1 MGLYLLLLVDLEGG
15 KNNILK
21 KKMDIFFGDSFEEN
35 MSFTLGDEANMSFY
49 HGDEE
54 NMSFSFGDDENLAFS
69 LGAEENMMDLLE
81 RSMQEI
87 GQSEISF
94 EDRQNSSS
102 LDNNN
107 NLIGTEN
114 ILQNYDDSNEEDENM
129 YTLVNPIKI
138 APENTDSQID
148 RPDEIRNISVK
159 DEADDSSDDSSFSD
173 NSSDSGIETND
184 TPTKI
189 SSDALYQMPVL
200 KEPTTVIY
208 KLIVPKTTK
217 DVTSNIG
224 PKKVKVSVLRN
235 NSATKDVSKSGPKQI
250 IKKDKYTPIRLNR
263 DEMRVYRK
271 EGIRL
276 PQKFPLSRIDE
287 HNLKLVRRKTRNRMS
302 AQESRKRKK
311 NYVAELEAKVKAFSV
326 EKNGFLKK
334 IEQLEAQNMIFI
346 NQLNQFQEIKLC

>member
-1 MGLYLLLLVDLEGG
+1 
-15 KNNILK
+15 
-21 KKMDIFFGDSFEEN
+21 MDIFFGDSFEEN
-35 MSFTLGDEANMSFY
+35 MSFNLGDEGNMSFY
-49 HGDEE
+49 HSEEE
-54 NMSFSFGDDENLAFS
+54 NMSFSFADEENLAFS
-69 LGAEENMMDLLE
+69 LGDEENMMDLLE

-138 APENTDSQID
+138 EPETTDLQMD
-148 RPDEIRNISVK
+148 RPDEIQNISEK
-159 DEADDSSDDSSFSD
+159 EDTDDMSDDSNFSD

-184 TPTKI
+184 TLTKI
-189 SSDALYQMPVL
+189 SRDALYEMQVKNPA
-200 KEPTTVIY
+200 TIIY

-250 IKKDKYTPIRLNR
+250 NKKDKNTPIRLNR

-287 HNLKLVRRKTRNRMS
+287 HNLKLVRRKIRNRMS

-334 IEQLEAQNMIFI
+334 IEQLEAQNMIFV

>member
-1 MGLYLLLLVDLEGG
+1 
-15 KNNILK
+15 
-21 KKMDIFFGDSFEEN
+21 
-35 MSFTLGDEANMSFY
+35 MSFTLGDEGNMSFY
-49 HGDEE
+49 HGDGE
-54 NMSFSFGDDENLAFS
+54 NMSFSLADEENLAFS
-69 LGAEENMMDLLE
+69 LGDEENMMDLLE

-114 ILQNYDDSNEEDENM
+114 ILQNYDDLNEEDENM

-138 APENTDSQID
+138 APENTDLQMD
-148 RPDEIRNISVK
+148 RPNEIQNVSVK
-159 DEADDSSDDSSFSD
+159 EEADDMSDDSNFSD

-184 TPTKI
+184 TTTKV
-189 SSDALYQMPVL
+189 SSNTLYEKPVQN
-200 KEPTTVIY
+200 PTTIIY
-208 KLIVPKTTK
+208 KIVPKTIK
-217 DVTSNIG
+217 DISSIIG
-224 PKKVKVSVLRN
+224 QKKVQVSVLR
-235 NSATKDVSKSGPKQI
+235 SKPATKNVSKIYPKQFN
-250 IKKDKYTPIRLNR
+250 KKGKITSLELNR
-263 DEMRVYRK
+263 DERRVYKK

-287 HNLKLVRRKTRNRMS
+287 HNLKLVRRKIRNRMS
-302 AQESRKRKK
+302 TQESRKRKK

-334 IEQLEAQNMIFI
+334 IEQLEAQNMIFV

>member
-21 KKMDIFFGDSFEEN
+21 IKMDLFLGDSFEEN
-35 MSFTLGDEANMSFY
+35 IPFTLGDEGNISFY
-49 HGDEE
+49 HSDEE
-54 NMSFSFGDDENLAFS
+54 NMSFSFADEENLAFS
-69 LGAEENMMDLLE
+69 LGDEENMMDLLE

-94 EDRQNSSS
+94 EDRQNSYS

-107 NLIGTEN
+107 NLIDTEN

-138 APENTDSQID
+138 EPETTDLQMD
-148 RPDEIRNISVK
+148 RPDEIQNISEK
-159 DEADDSSDDSSFSD
+159 EDTDDMSDDSNFSD
-173 NSSDSGIETND
+173 NSSDSGIETID
-184 TPTKI
+184 TPTKL
-189 SSDALYQMPVL
+189 SSDALYEMPV
-200 KEPTTVIY
+200 KNPTTIIY
-208 KLIVPKTTK
+208 KFIVPKTTK

-224 PKKVKVSVLRN
+224 QKKVKVSVLRN
-235 NSATKDVSKSGPKQI
+235 NFATKDVSKSGPKQI
-250 IKKDKYTPIRLNR
+250 IKKDKNTPIRLNR

-276 PQKFPLSRIDE
+276 PQKFPLSRMDE
-287 HNLKLVRRKTRNRMS
+287 HNLKLVRRKIRNRMS

-334 IEQLEAQNMIFI
+334 IEQLEAQNMIFV
-346 NQLNQFQEIKLC
+346 NQLNQFQEITLC